1 MTNLERQARYSGRV
15 YAQCSKLVVMAITVE
30 ELATRLN
37 AEAERRGVTPEH
49 LLDEIANKLPTP
61 TPVTERPVKR
71 RLAFAG
77 IGSSSS
83 GLHARDI
90 DQVLAE
96 GFGRD

>member
-1 MTNLERQARYSGRV
+1 M
-15 YAQCSKLVVMAITVE
+15 TVE

-37 AEAERRGVTPEH
+37 AEAERRSVTPEH
-49 LLDEIANKLPTP
+49 LLDEIATQLPIPTP
-61 TPVTERPVKR
+61 ADNATDRPVKR
-71 RLAFAG
+71 RLPFAG
-77 IGSSSS
+77 IGASTS

>member
-1 MTNLERQARYSGRV
+1 
-15 YAQCSKLVVMAITVE
+15 MAITVE
-30 ELATRLN
+30 ELASRLN
-37 AEAERRGVTPEH
+37 AEAERRGVSAED
-49 LLDEIANKLPTP
+49 LLDEIATQLPPTP
-61 TPVTERPVKR
+61 DEATNGRPVKR

-77 IGSSSS
+77 IGASTS

>member
-1 MTNLERQARYSGRV
+1 MAMTV
-15 YAQCSKLVVMAITVE
+15 D

-37 AEAERRGVTPEH
+37 AEAERRGVTLEH
-49 LLDEIANKLPTP
+49 LLDEIVTQLPTP
-61 TPVTERPVKR
+61 ALATERPAKR

-77 IGSSSS
+77 IGASIS
-83 GLHARDI
+83 GLQARDI

>member
-1 MTNLERQARYSGRV
+1 
-15 YAQCSKLVVMAITVE
+15 MAITVE
-30 ELATRLN
+30 GLASRLN

-49 LLDEIANKLPTP
+49 LLDEIATQLGDPTP
-61 TPVTERPVKR
+61 IEATTDRPTKR

-77 IGSSSS
+77 IGASIS